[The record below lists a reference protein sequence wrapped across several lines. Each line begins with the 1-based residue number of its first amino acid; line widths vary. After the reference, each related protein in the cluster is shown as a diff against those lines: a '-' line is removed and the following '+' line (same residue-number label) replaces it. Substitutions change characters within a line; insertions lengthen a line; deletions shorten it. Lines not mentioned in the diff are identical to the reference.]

1 MKRQPLN
8 YLRELAL
15 NGHEGML
22 SFLLQRVTGL
32 GLVGYLV
39 LHLFSLSTILG
50 GGKKFEET
58 LSAYDSPLFH
68 VAEWLL
74 LAAVVFHLFNGLRI
88 VAVDWLGL
96 TRHQGGLFW
105 VSMGLSVVVV
115 LGSIPFFFM
124 WR

>member
-1 MKRQPLN
+1 MTRQPLN
-8 YLRELAL
+8 YLKELAL

-32 GLVGYLV
+32 GLVAYLV
-39 LHLFSLSTILG
+39 LHLFSLSSILG
-50 GGKKFEET
+50 GGDKFRGA
-58 LSAYDSPLFH
+58 LAAYDTPLFH
-68 VAEWLL
+68 FAEWLL
-74 LAAVVFHLFNGLRI
+74 LAAVVFHMFNGLRI

-96 TRHQGGLFW
+96 TRHQRGLFW
-105 VSMGLSVVVV
+105 VSIGASAVVV